1 MQQLVRRHPVIV
13 SLVLA
18 GALAGLLVAAGCR
31 TLPREPGYGARLTP
45 FSFLE
50 ETDRIT
56 FAVDTQATR
65 YREDKPF
72 VPFGVAVANRG
83 VPRLTI
89 TRKSFVLVDEQ
100 GREYR
105 MATIPEVKRLASLV
119 IYDLKLSSG
128 FLSAFFTRYSS
139 WPRIPAVFF
148 PLQVTEGEYQS
159 RAIVRDRIELHPQSW
174 MFDVIY
180 FPHPEGRLVG
190 SSFRV
195 RFQTVEMHQPIE
207 VRVRVGEKE

>member
-1 MQQLVRRHPVIV
+1 MRRIVRNHPVLS
-13 SLVLA
+13 SLGLAVVLA
-18 GALAGLLVAAGCR
+18 ALLVGAGCK
-31 TLPREPGYGARLTP
+31 TLPQEPGYGARLTP

-50 ETDRIT
+50 ETDHVT
-56 FAVDTQATR
+56 FAVDTEATR

-72 VPFGVAVANRG
+72 VPFAVAVANKG
-83 VPRLTI
+83 TPRLTI
-89 TRKSFVLVDEQ
+89 TRKSFVLVDEE
-100 GREYR
+100 GNEYR
-105 MATIPEVKRLASLV
+105 MASIPEVKKLASLV

-139 WPRIPAVFF
+139 WPRVPAVFF

-180 FPHPEGRLVG
+180 FPHPKGKLVG
-190 SSFRV
+190 ESFTV
-195 RFQTVEMHQPIE
+195 RFQTVEMRQPIE
-207 VRVRVGEKE
+207 VRVRVKGR